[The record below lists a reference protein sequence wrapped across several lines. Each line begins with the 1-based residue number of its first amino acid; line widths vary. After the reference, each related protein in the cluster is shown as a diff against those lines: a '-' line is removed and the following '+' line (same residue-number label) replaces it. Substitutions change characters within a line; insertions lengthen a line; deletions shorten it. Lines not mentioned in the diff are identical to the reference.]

1 MIDAVGASSYNMFVA
16 AMPERALLAPGH
28 SAVWL
33 PQALL
38 PQGSGGRQQYIYAAP
53 AILDAPAENAINS
66 VSQLLFC
73 SWRWAAPLSGFQGSP
88 AAPLCGEERCA
99 GSFCTNGM
107 RGDAFE
113 NVASVLQ
120 AR

>member
-1 MIDAVGASSYNMFVA
+1 MIDAVGASPHDVFVA
-16 AMPERALLAPGH
+16 AMLERPLLAPGH
-28 SAVWL
+28 GCVRCVGL
-33 PQALL
+33 PTSRERWGAA
-38 PQGSGGRQQYIYAAP
+38 IYVQ
-53 AILDAPAENAINS
+53 LRRSETRRRTNAINS
-66 VSQLLFC
+66 VSLLFC
-73 SWRWAAPLSGFQGSP
+73 SWRWAALSVFQGSP

-99 GSFCTNGM
+99 GSFCTNGV

>member
-1 MIDAVGASSYNMFVA
+1 MIDAVGASPYNMFVA
-16 AMPERALLAPGH
+16 AMLERALLAPGH
-28 SAVWL
+28 GCVRCVGL
-33 PQALL
+33 PTSRERWGAA
-38 PQGSGGRQQYIYAAP
+38 IYVQ
-53 AILDAPAENAINS
+53 LRRSERRRRTNAINS

-73 SWRWAAPLSGFQGSP
+73 LGAGLPLSGFQGSP

>member
-1 MIDAVGASSYNMFVA
+1 MIHAVGASPHNMLLG
-16 AMPERALLAPGH
+16 AMLERALLAPGH
-28 SAVWL
+28 GCMSAVGL
-33 PQALL
+33 PTSRERREAA
-38 PQGSGGRQQYIYAAP
+38 IYGQ
-53 AILDAPAENAINS
+53 LRRSETRRRTNAING

-73 SWRWAAPLSGFQGSP
+73 SWRWAPLSGFQGSP

-99 GSFCTNGM
+99 GSFCTNGV